1 MRVHGTRQ
9 TGFFTK
15 LPNTTARD
23 HELSFV
29 ARGLLAYLLS
39 LPDGAREDVKTLAN
53 KSVEGR
59 GAITRALNE
68 LESCGY
74 MTRAKIR
81 DESGRIH
88 THVEV
93 FADRGG
99 TSGPVKP
106 APVPPGTGT
115 PGGGKSGIKTEEAG
129 VEDSLPPQAP
139 MAEPVADAPLSGR
152 AGGELS
158 RALSL
163 LAQVSKDEPRLHL
176 AADEAGELAA
186 LVDRWLA
193 RGATPGHVTSA
204 LTSGLPPRVH
214 QAAALVRHRLTVKMP
229 PEPSKPA
236 ARVTRHECSECR
248 VPMRAQGLCGD
259 CSHADPQVAQTAFR
273 KDGRA
278 GFDLARAQLHGPRQM
293 ARC

>member
-15 LPNTTARD
+15 VPNATARD
-23 HELSFV
+23 HGLSFA

-59 GAITRALNE
+59 GVITRALNE
-68 LESCGY
+68 LESRGY
-74 MTRAKIR
+74 MTRAKTR
-81 DESGRIH
+81 DDDGRIH
-88 THVEV
+88 TQVEV

-99 TSGPVKP
+99 ASRPVVP
-106 APVPPGTGT
+106 APVSPGTGT
-115 PGGGKSGIKTEEAG
+115 PGGGKSGIKTEETG
-129 VEDSLPPQAP
+129 VEDSLPPQVP
-139 MAEPVADAPLSGR
+139 LTDPVADTSASGR

-163 LAQVSKDEPRLHL
+163 LVQVAKDEPRLHL
-176 AADEAGELAA
+176 AAGEAGELAA

-214 QAAALVRHRLTVKMP
+214 QAAALVRHRLTAKMP
-229 PEPSKPA
+229 PERSKQA
-236 ARVTRHECSECR
+236 LGVTWHECAECR
-248 VPMRAQGLCGD
+248 VPMRAEGLCGD
-259 CSHADPQVAQTAFR
+259 CSHAGPQAAPTALR
-273 KDGRA
+273 KGGRV
-278 GFDLARAQLHGPRQM
+278 GFELARAQLR
-293 ARC
+293 